1 MTGFKDLFSEQ
12 ADRYAQ
18 FRPSYPADLFRYLAA
33 LSKEQELVWDC
44 GCGSGQ
50 AAVGLADHFDQV
62 IATDSSEKQIEN
74 AVRHPKVAYRQ
85 GPAEDSGLETKS
97 VDLIVAAQSFHWFEW
112 DRFYKEVKRVSKAGG
127 VLAIWCYGLARISP
141 EVDVVVLR
149 FYRDILGSYWGKER
163 RLVEEGY
170 RNIPFPFQEIKPPR
184 FEMIAQW
191 SLDQL
196 VGYLGTWS
204 ALQMFTKKNG
214 ANPLESLSPELKAA
228 WGNESTRNVQWELAM
243 RVGTVHP
250 STGSG

>member
-18 FRPSYPADLFRYLAA
+18 FRPSYPADLFRCLAS
-33 LSKEQELVWDC
+33 LVQERKFAWDC
-44 GCGSGQ
+44 GCGNGQ
-50 AAVGLADHFDQV
+50 AAVELADHFERV
-62 IATDSSEKQIEN
+62 IATDSSEKQLEN
-74 AVRHPKVAYRQ
+74 SLRHPSVVYRQ
-85 GPAEDSGLETKS
+85 TSAEDSGLEAKS

-127 VLAIWCYGLARISP
+127 VLALWCYGLARISP

-170 RNIPFPFQEIKPPR
+170 RNVPFPFQEIKPPR
-184 FEMIAQW
+184 FEMMAQW

-204 ALQMFTKKNG
+204 ALQAFIKENST
-214 ANPLESLSPELKAA
+214 NPLELVYPELKVA
-228 WGNESTRNVQWELAM
+228 WGNGSERNVQWELAM